1 MQALDLLKNQICVN
15 NVELQIKN
23 ASLARMIKSSQL
35 LLSISFGAIALFPTG
50 ASRAQT
56 PAIPQPSQAPVE
68 LSLLRSGAS
77 VDGRVVTSNT
87 ISQQGLTV
95 PSLWWAKEQFGSD
108 LLDSW
113 LAYPAPGTNPARIDL
128 LVNRQNW
135 SALDYIQRY
144 EFINHFG
151 IAARD
156 YGYNLRVFNEQK
168 ELLAS
173 YTCDFSTNP
182 SQCNIQLD
190 ATGKARI
197 RGSKEE
203 LGAAGG

>member
-1 MQALDLLKNQICVN
+1 MMNSFV
-15 NVELQIKN
+15 
-23 ASLARMIKSSQL
+23 KSSQL
-35 LLSISFGAIALFPTG
+35 LLSISFGAIALFPTQP
-50 ASRAQT
+50 SRAQT
-56 PAIPQPSQAPVE
+56 LAIPQPSQAPLE

-168 ELLAS
+168 ELLAT

-197 RGSKEE
+197 RGSKEG
-203 LGAAGG
+203 LGAGG

>member
-1 MQALDLLKNQICVN
+1 MNSFV
-15 NVELQIKN
+15 
-23 ASLARMIKSSQL
+23 KSSQL
-35 LLSISFGAIALFPTG
+35 LLSISFGAIALFQTQP
-50 ASRAQT
+50 SRAQT
-56 PAIPQPSQAPVE
+56 PAMPQPSQAPLE
-68 LSLLRSGAS
+68 LSLLRSDGS

-87 ISQQGLTV
+87 VSQQGITV

-108 LLDSW
+108 LLNSW

-151 IAARD
+151 TVARD

-182 SQCNIQLD
+182 SQCSIQLD

-197 RGSKEE
+197 RGSKEG
-203 LGAAGG
+203 LRAAGG

>member
-1 MQALDLLKNQICVN
+1 MCAI
-15 NVELQIKN
+15 NVESQIKN
-23 ASLARMIKSSQL
+23 ASLARMMKSSQLL
-35 LLSISFGAIALFPTG
+35 LLSISFGAIALFPLQP
-50 ASRAQT
+50 SRAQT

-87 ISQQGLTV
+87 ISQQGLTI

-173 YTCDFSTNP
+173 YTCDFSTSP

-197 RGSKEE
+197 RGSKEG

>member
-35 LLSISFGAIALFPTG
+35 LLSISFGAIALFPTE

-144 EFINHFG
+144 EFMNHFG

-173 YTCDFSTNP
+173 YTCDFSTNS